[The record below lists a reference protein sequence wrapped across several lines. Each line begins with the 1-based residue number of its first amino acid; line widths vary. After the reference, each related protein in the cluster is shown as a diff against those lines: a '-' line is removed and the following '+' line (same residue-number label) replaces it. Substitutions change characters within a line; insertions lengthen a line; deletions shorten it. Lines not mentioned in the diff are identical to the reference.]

1 MGQPYLAAQR
11 TTPVLAHPQRPQ
23 PVGVVPVQPVAPVV
37 APPVELEPPSLPQVP
52 LSRTKSDV
60 LAAIESLPPPVEEAL
75 PPVETPVAAV
85 QQVQPPVLQPE
96 PTPAVFSATASDLLD
111 QQGAAAPEKTAQI
124 PIEQEPAA
132 RPAEPTAPIAV
143 VSRPVEPTPAE
154 RPTVPLSEPV
164 TTREPAATLPTP
176 IVKDTTTPI
185 TPTPVVRPPTTPEKK
200 SSAGLLIVG
209 LLVVAAVA
217 AALYYF
223 LVMNQPA
230 APSAL
235 GVSVSIAKPE
245 DVARSFPTAAVVKK
259 AEPQTLKIDGAGVV
273 SKVVDENADVQPD
286 TVLVQLDSQVK
297 LNKELTELRDRLNV
311 YQKKLDS
318 PKTKSKPDQLRDA
331 QQKITEKQQRLEVVE
346 GLIKK
351 AQLTAPRPGT
361 VSKVMV
367 KVGQSVTAGT
377 EVVSLADKALA
388 AEIKIP
394 AIEAQGMKVGQDAQ
408 LAGAAGPLAVKVS
421 SLRTEGDYAMV
432 SFLLP
437 DNATAKAG
445 DELKLQ
451 KAPLSQVV
459 RLPATALVDGGKVF
473 VLRDGK
479 AATLAVTVADRE
491 GDAVLLQGLPSG
503 EQVIVAHPS
512 ELHEGSAARVAT
524 PGTP

>member
-1 MGQPYLAAQR
+1 
-11 TTPVLAHPQRPQ
+11 
-23 PVGVVPVQPVAPVV
+23 
-37 APPVELEPPSLPQVP
+37 
-52 LSRTKSDV
+52 
-60 LAAIESLPPPVEEAL
+60 
-75 PPVETPVAAV
+75 
-85 QQVQPPVLQPE
+85 
-96 PTPAVFSATASDLLD
+96 
-111 QQGAAAPEKTAQI
+111 
-124 PIEQEPAA
+124 
-132 RPAEPTAPIAV
+132 
-143 VSRPVEPTPAE
+143 
-154 RPTVPLSEPV
+154 V

-524 PGTP
+524 PGSP